1 MAKGGVAEII
11 IGGVRDKNFG
21 PILMF
26 GFGGIF
32 VEIFKDVS
40 YRVCP
45 INKEE
50 ARRMVQNIKAF
61 PLLNG
66 YRGQAKGDIDQLI
79 EVILKCCKLLLEN
92 PQIVEL
98 DLNPVIVFKSGNGI
112 MVVDARIILKEG
124 N

>member
-1 MAKGGVAEII
+1 M
-11 IGGVRDKNFG
+11 
-21 PILMF
+21 
-26 GFGGIF
+26 
-32 VEIFKDVS
+32 
-40 YRVCP
+40 
-45 INKEE
+45 
-50 ARRMVQNIKAF
+50 
-61 PLLNG
+61 
-66 YRGQAKGDIDQLI
+66 DQLI